1 MTTDLA
7 QVAKEEGIRYFLICF
22 ADLFGTLRSKLVP
35 ARAIGDM
42 QRDGAGFAGFA
53 AWLDM
58 TPADPDMFAMPDAES
73 LVRLPWRPEV
83 AWLPADL
90 WMNGVEVEAS
100 PRIVLKRQVDA
111 AARRGLRL
119 RTGVECEFFLVNED
133 GTAIS
138 DGRDIQE
145 KPCYDQGALMRRYDV
160 ISEICD
166 YMVELGW
173 NPYQNDHEDANG
185 QFEMNWEYT
194 DCLATADR
202 HAFFRFM
209 VKSVA
214 EKHGLRATFMP
225 KPFLDLDRQRMPRP
239 RLALGCGRRAE
250 PLPRRERRAW
260 GCRRPRTTSS
270 AGSCSTRTPSVPC
283 SISTVNSYKRINAPV
298 TASGATWSPNAVTW
312 SGNNRTHMVRIPEA
326 GRFEVRLMD
335 GAVNPYLLQAGL
347 LAAGLDGIASER
359 DPGRRLDI
367 NMYEEGGRMR
377 GIKRLPLNLLDA
389 IRLTK
394 KSRTLRAS
402 ARSRVHRQLLQA
414 QARRV
419 GQLLPPPHPVGARP
433 HPRRLAPSGPLR
445 VFPKRAG
452 RTRGADAVRTWIR
465 EPLAIL
471 AGDDAAGGLVV
482 DGARIAECLPAGAA
496 PAVPCDLVFDASEHV
511 VLPGLVNT
519 HHHFYQT
526 LTRAHAPALGKELF
540 DWLKALYPVWAG
552 LTPDLLDAATR
563 LALAELL
570 LSGCTTAAD
579 HHYVFPAGARAR
591 GRHPGRGGAGP
602 RGSGDPDPGV
612 DEPLG
617 RGRGPAPRVRRPGR

>member
-7 QVAKEEGIRYFLICF
+7 RVAKEEGIRYFLICF

-111 AARRGLRL
+111 AAKRGFRL

-166 YMVELGW
+166 YMEKLGW
-173 NPYQNDHEDANG
+173 DPYQNDHEDANG

-194 DCLATADR
+194 DCLGTADR

-225 KPFLDLDRQRMPRP
+225 KPFLDLTGNGCHAHVSLWDAAGERNLFLDEGDEMG
-239 RLALGCGRRAE
+239 LSGTAYHFLGG
-250 PLPRRERRAW
+250 
-260 GCRRPRTTSS
+260 SS
-270 AGSCSTRTPSVPC
+270 TTRTPC
-283 SISTVNSYKRINAPV
+283 
-298 TASGATWSPNAVTW
+298 
-312 SGNNRTHMVRIPEA
+312 
-326 GRFEVRLMD
+326 
-335 GAVNPYLLQAGL
+335 
-347 LAAGLDGIASER
+347 
-359 DPGRRLDI
+359 
-367 NMYEEGGRMR
+367 
-377 GIKRLPLNLLDA
+377 
-389 IRLTK
+389 
-394 KSRTLRAS
+394 
-402 ARSRVHRQLLQA
+402 ARSSI
-414 QARRV
+414 RR
-419 GQLLPPPHPVGARP
+419 
-433 HPRRLAPSGPLR
+433 
-445 VFPKRAG
+445 
-452 RTRGADAVRTWIR
+452 
-465 EPLAIL
+465 
-471 AGDDAAGGLVV
+471 
-482 DGARIAECLPAGAA
+482 
-496 PAVPCDLVFDASEHV
+496 
-511 VLPGLVNT
+511 
-519 HHHFYQT
+519 
-526 LTRAHAPALGKELF
+526 
-540 DWLKALYPVWAG
+540 
-552 LTPDLLDAATR
+552 
-563 LALAELL
+563 
-570 LSGCTTAAD
+570 
-579 HHYVFPAGARAR
+579 
-591 GRHPGRGGAGP
+591 
-602 RGSGDPDPGV
+602 
-612 DEPLG
+612 
-617 RGRGPAPRVRRPGR
+617 